1 MTSRSIDT
9 DWLGNRVVLDELDET
24 ELTLVQWARPHHGAW
39 RGARVLGRDELAR
52 LRDEVAALEPLRA
65 TVHDGAAPDPRTR
78 YLRPDL
84 AGTPLQLETLVDD
97 LLGR

>member
-1 MTSRSIDT
+1 MASLPTDI
-9 DWLGNRVVLDELDET
+9 DWLGNRVVLEELAET
-24 ELTLVQWARPHHGAW
+24 ELTLVQWARPHHGSW
-39 RGARVLGRDELAR
+39 RGARVLGRAELAR

-65 TVHDGAAPDPRTR
+65 TVPGGTPDPRVR

-97 LLGR
+97 VVDH